1 MGGTGQQD
9 PKVFAR
15 ITNYL
20 YICVVLDLPLPMMK
34 RMNWSMASG
43 CLACVCANS

>member
-1 MGGTGQQD
+1 MGGTEQD

-34 RMNWSMASG
+34 HMNWSMASG

>member
-20 YICVVLDLPLPMMK
+20 YVVLDLPLPIMK
-34 RMNWSMASG
+34 CMNCSMASG
-43 CLACVCANS
+43 CLASVCANS

>member
-1 MGGTGQQD
+1 MGGTEQQD

-20 YICVVLDLPLPMMK
+20 NISVVLDPPLLIMK
-34 RMNWSMASG
+34 CMNWSMASS
-43 CLACVCANS
+43 CLASVCAIS